1 MRAAADDASVDS
13 VDLCQTKFVCCVT
26 CCVLQYT
33 KFRSTTRKFSTYHG
47 TKVHCTAVGI
57 DRLNS
62 LRSKIDSCERALA
75 EKTAK

>member
-1 MRAAADDASVDS
+1 MSLAVYCSILNL
-13 VDLCQTKFVCCVT
+13 DLLLVNLVPTM
-26 CCVLQYT
+26 VLKYI
-33 KFRSTTRKFSTYHG
+33 
-47 TKVHCTAVGI
+47 VGI